1 MNLPEYKKDE
11 ERVPFLAVAGCYL
24 FAILIA
30 GAYFGIIAS
39 DFDSIADLSLDW
51 AYALP
56 LLIPTLWLV
65 IVIAI
70 NVACDCRDRCMHG
83 YWVRSRLAPKS
94 WLWTIIGCATMQVF
108 LIFMTRIGKPKRE
121 TVDGVRWRYTVWNG
135 LPSGLNAAPAPDH
148 CYQPWLPYN
157 P

>member
-1 MNLPEYKKDE
+1 MGTRGDVNLPEYKKDE

-30 GAYFGIIAS
+30 GSYFGIIAS
-39 DFDSIADLSLDW
+39 DFDPIADLSLDW

-70 NVACDCRDRCMHG
+70 NVARDCRDRCMHG
-83 YWVRSRLAPKS
+83 YGPRK
-94 WLWTIIGCATMQVF
+94 
-108 LIFMTRIGKPKRE
+108 
-121 TVDGVRWRYTVWNG
+121 
-135 LPSGLNAAPAPDH
+135 
-148 CYQPWLPYN
+148 
-157 P
+157 